1 MGYISK
7 NLYAQSVKQTLV
19 PLEST
24 SRAKV
29 DAIHPI
35 N

>member
-1 MGYISK
+1 MCYISK
-7 NLYAQSVKQTLV
+7 NLYAQSVNQTMI

>member
-1 MGYISK
+1 MCYIFK
-7 NLYAQSVKQTLV
+7 NLYAQSVKQTLM

-29 DAIHPI
+29 DEIHPI